1 MNEDTLKQ
9 NGQEA
14 ADVEEVA
21 ALQMEDEEE
30 AVEDAAVEDN
40 VAEAPASGEVIEGE
54 LVSEKEAGEPEEGES
69 TEEAVSLEEQL
80 EAAEAKAA
88 EYLDGWQRARAEF
101 ANAKKRLEKSR
112 VEARRNAT
120 VEVIGKILPILDDF
134 ERALENVPE
143 NIAADGWFEGIAL
156 IDRKLHDILKS
167 ENIERIE
174 TVGEPFDPNLHEAVL
189 QEESD
194 EYESGTVIKELQ
206 SGYRLDERVIRP
218 AMVIVAA

>member
-1 MNEDTLKQ
+1 MNDDNLKH

-21 ALQMEDEEE
+21 PLQMEDDDGKAEN
-30 AVEDAAVEDN
+30 AAD
-40 VAEAPASGEVIEGE
+40 EVIEGE
-54 LVSEKEAGEPEEGES
+54 VIAEQGADQSDAARSGAEQAEEIES
-69 TEEAVSLEEQL
+69 AEEALSVEEQL

-120 VEVIGKILPILDDF
+120 VDVIGKILPVLDDF
-134 ERALENVPE
+134 ERALENVPDE
-143 NIAADGWFEGIAL
+143 IAQDGWFEGIAL
-156 IDRKLHDILKS
+156 INRKLRDILKS
-167 ENIERIE
+167 EKIERIE
-174 TVGEPFDPNLHEAVL
+174 TVGQPFDPNLHEAVL
-189 QEESD
+189 QEDSA